1 MQGLRGLSQSVLL
14 QYMAQRRT
22 TVVLHFL
29 RYFGNSMNNSEA
41 KDEYKQMLLY
51 ITDSSLVAIKGP
63 ETSIVA

>member
-1 MQGLRGLSQSVLL
+1 MV
-14 QYMAQRRT
+14 A
-22 TVVLHFL
+22 LHTL

-51 ITDSSLVAIKGP
+51 ITDSCLVAIKGP